1 MKNLKGTEKQ
11 IEWAENIR
19 KEFLDLANNLLD
31 LTKAEDY
38 KAWLNKRY
46 DTTEEADFI
55 ELLETLKQNDSSKF
69 WIENRYDFED
79 AQSKMK
85 NTINLESDSSARI
98 HGTVIEVIENIKNI
112 K

>member
-1 MKNLKGTEKQ
+1 MKELRGTEKQ
-11 IEWAENIR
+11 VKWAENIR
-19 KEFLDLANNLLD
+19 KEFLSLVNNLLD
-31 LTKAEDY
+31 LTKTEDY
-38 KAWLNKRY
+38 KVWLNRRY
-46 DTTEEADFI
+46 DTTEEIEFI
-55 ELLETLKQNDSSKF
+55 ELLENLKQNDSSKF